1 MQKPRN
7 PRHFPAMKVRGRRR
21 RQVAPYH
28 RLQRSFDKI
37 AQAAIVSAV
46 SFEQLI
52 LIAAIGDRSR
62 ARKAADVDA
71 D

>member
-7 PRHFPAMKVRGRRR
+7 PRYFPAMKVRGHCR
-21 RQVAPYH
+21 RQVAPY
-28 RLQRSFDKI
+28 QRVQGRFDQI
-37 AQAAIVSAV
+37 AQAAMVSAA

-52 LIAAIGDRSR
+52 LIAALGGRR
-62 ARKAADVDA
+62 KARKAADVDA

>member
-1 MQKPRN
+1 VQKPRN
-7 PRHFPAMKVRGRRR
+7 PRYFPAMKVRGHRR

-28 RLQRSFDKI
+28 RLQRGFDQIAEAASVTAASFN
-37 AQAAIVSAV
+37 QLVLAAV
-46 SFEQLI
+46 L
-52 LIAAIGDRSR
+52 GGRRR